1 MASRDRNWHLK
12 AERDLEEAAQLEAQ
26 RNLERLQKNQISKR

>member
-12 AERDLEEAAQLEAQ
+12 AERDLEQAAQLEAQ
-26 RNLERLQKNQISKR
+26 RNLERLDKNHQAKR